1 MAVED
6 ATGCLAMTNDAHHGH
21 TSHPPVPATYRYLQE
36 RDLDWA
42 YWPLDGQ
49 MGPSR
54 EWKGEETYGILNTT
68 WSGFAYQPLLDV
80 LKTVMT

>member
-1 MAVED
+1 MQDGGGETRQPDQRVIMHKFTQDEQ
-6 ATGCLAMTNDAHHGH
+6 
-21 TSHPPVPATYRYLQE
+21 YLQE

-80 LKTVMT
+80 LRTIMI

>member
-1 MAVED
+1 MYVTA
-6 ATGCLAMTNDAHHGH
+6 ALGN
-21 TSHPPVPATYRYLQE
+21 RYLKE

-49 MGPSR
+49 KGPSR
-54 EWKGEETYGILNTT
+54 EWKEEETYGILNTT

-80 LKTVMT
+80 LKTIMTKTAD